1 MENEKAPIIRGL
13 TVVVD
18 AKGGSSNQFRED
30 VLRLYEL
37 SEYIRLQESSVAR
50 LKSGS
55 NGPISAAG

>member
-1 MENEKAPIIRGL
+1 MRGF
-13 TVVVD
+13 TVSVE

-37 SEYIRLQESSVAR
+37 SEYIRMQELSLVR

-55 NGPISAAG
+55 NGPTSAAG